1 MKIRVKL
8 FGGFFIVVS
17 IGLVLGIV
25 GYYSNAKLTASSKH
39 ILDFS
44 EVRVTI
50 TSILNA
56 HLIWRQGLTDAV
68 YTGSEFTG
76 SLDSNTCSLG
86 KYLKSEEVKK
96 MTDPESMALLQQIIE
111 PHRFIHSKAGEIIN
125 HIKNGETEDAF
136 KKLKEDVSPKTMVVI
151 YDLEKIETRYG
162 DLLNKIIIENNNL
175 GIRSQRIII
184 IFIIIAIIV
193 SVILALYITSSI
205 TKPILNV
212 ANSLKIVAQGDLTH
226 TININSKDEIGDLAQ
241 NINFT
246 LDNIKSLVLL
256 IKKQAGVLSE
266 IGSGLSGNMNKTAAA
281 INEITANIQSI
292 KGRVI
297 NQSASVT
304 QTNATMEQVAMNINK
319 LNGHVETQSNNISM
333 ASSAIEEMVANINS
347 VTKTLV
353 DNVSNVNSLKEASEV
368 GRVGLQE
375 VSSDIQEISR
385 ESEGLLEI
393 NAVMENIASQT
404 NLLSMNAAIEAA
416 HAGEAGKGF
425 AVVADEIRKLAES
438 SSEQSKTIGAVLKK
452 IAGSIKK
459 ITSSTEN
466 VMAKFE
472 AIESGVKTVSL
483 QEDIIRNA
491 MEEQGEG
498 SKQLLHSASGLNET
512 THQVKTG
519 SVEMLNGSKE
529 VMHECQN
536 LEKATQEITGGMNEM
551 ATGAEQ
557 VNVAVHQVSEM
568 SGKNSEAID
577 TLLKEVSRFKVD

>member
-8 FGGFFIVVS
+8 FGGFFIVVA

-25 GYYSNAKLTASSKH
+25 GYYSNSKLTDSSQH
-39 ILDFS
+39 ILDLS
-44 EVRVTI
+44 EVRVTV

-56 HLIWRQGLTDAV
+56 HLIWRQGLTDSV
-68 YTGSEFTG
+68 YTGSAFTG
-76 SLDSNTCSLG
+76 SLDSSTCSLG
-86 KYLKSEEVKK
+86 KYLNSEEVKK
-96 MTDPESMALLQQIIE
+96 MSDPESIALLHQVIE

-125 HIKNGETEDAF
+125 HLKNDERDEAF
-136 KKLKEDVSPKTMVVI
+136 RKLREDVSPNTTIVI
-151 YDLEKIETRYG
+151 NDLEKIETRYG
-162 DLLNKIIIENNNL
+162 DLLNEIIIENNNL
-175 GIRSQRIII
+175 GVSSQRIII
-184 IFIIIAIIV
+184 VVIIIAIIT
-193 SVILALYITSSI
+193 SIILAFYITSSI
-205 TKPILNV
+205 TKPIFNV
-212 ANSLKIVAQGDLTH
+212 ANALKIVAQGDLTH
-226 TININSKDEIGDLAQ
+226 TVNINTKDEIGDLAHDV
-241 NINFT
+241 NFT

-266 IGSGLSGNMNKTAAA
+266 IGSGLSGNMNETAAA

-304 QTNATMEQVAMNINK
+304 QTNATMEQVVVNINR

-333 ASSAIEEMVANINS
+333 ASSAIEEMVANISS
-347 VTKTLV
+347 VTKTLM
-353 DNVSNVNSLKEASEV
+353 DNASNVNSLIEASEV

-425 AVVADEIRKLAES
+425 SVVAAEIRKLAES

-452 IAGSIKK
+452 IAESIKK
-459 ITSSTEN
+459 ITGSTEN
-466 VMAKFE
+466 VMTRFE
-472 AIESGVKTVSL
+472 AIESGVKTVSQ
-483 QEDIIRNA
+483 QEENIRNA

-498 SKQLLHSASGLNET
+498 SRQLLQSASGLNET

-551 ATGAEQ
+551 STGAEQ
-557 VNVAVHQVSEM
+557 VNIAVHQVSEM
-568 SGKNSEAID
+568 SGKNSEAINS
-577 TLLKEVSRFKVD
+577 LLKEVSRFKVD